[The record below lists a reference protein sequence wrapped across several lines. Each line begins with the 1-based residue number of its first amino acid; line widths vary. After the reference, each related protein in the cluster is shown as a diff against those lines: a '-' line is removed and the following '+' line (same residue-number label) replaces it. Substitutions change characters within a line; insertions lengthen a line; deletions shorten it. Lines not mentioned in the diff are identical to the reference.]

1 MPEALLHVAIIIL
14 YLDAFSIR
22 STFRKTDAFVKHL
35 LLSVTHS
42 GGHTKLVKLGLT
54 DYKAFYTIITQLK
67 SYYFGFLQSIGQI
80 SWQSDNVIYLS

>member
-1 MPEALLHVAIIIL
+1 MPEALLHVAIIIIL

-22 STFRKTDAFVKHL
+22 STFRKTDAFVKPL

-54 DYKAFYTIITQLK
+54 DYKVFSLW
-67 SYYFGFLQSIGQI
+67 FI
-80 SWQSDNVIYLS
+80 SSSWPFIP